1 MLPLVSSKLRSMS
14 LLTRNITFRYLLLYE
29 KVFHCACSIIDGRSI
44 VVNTTPA
51 DCIAMGDSC
60 KVI

>member
-1 MLPLVSSKLRSMS
+1 MKRCS
-14 LLTRNITFRYLLLYE
+14 IG
-29 KVFHCACSIIDGRSI
+29 ACSIIEGRSI

>member
-1 MLPLVSSKLRSMS
+1 MK
-14 LLTRNITFRYLLLYE
+14 RYSIG
-29 KVFHCACSIIDGRSI
+29 ACSIIDGRSI

-51 DCIAMGDSC
+51 DCIAMGNSC

>member
-1 MLPLVSSKLRSMS
+1 MKTCS
-14 LLTRNITFRYLLLYE
+14 IGDI
-29 KVFHCACSIIDGRSI
+29 SIIDGRSI

>member
-1 MLPLVSSKLRSMS
+1 MKRCS
-14 LLTRNITFRYLLLYE
+14 IG
-29 KVFHCACSIIDGRSI
+29 ACSIIDGRSI

-60 KVI
+60 KVTKVSHPNK

>member
-14 LLTRNITFRYLLLYE
+14 LLTRNIGIYYYMKR
-29 KVFHCACSIIDGRSI
+29 CSIGACSIIDGRSI